1 MQRKLDAKLICSIF
15 AAGLMSFS
23 GVLIETAGNVTFP
36 VLMNEFHVNMSMV
49 QWMTTGYLLVASIV
63 MPLSAYLKRNFSS
76 RTLFITAAIIFI
88 VGLLIDVVAGNFSF
102 LVIGR
107 IVQGAGAGI
116 AIPLMF
122 NIILERTP
130 LDKIGLL
137 MGIGTMITA
146 VAPALGPT
154 FGGLVVNT
162 MGWRYIY
169 IFIIPVM
176 VISLIM
182 GLFSITKDTKTI
194 KHTKLDIAG
203 FLSITVTFIGLILAF
218 SNLATVLQKPLIF
231 VVPLLI
237 GIIGLIIFIKHS
249 LKVANPLINIR
260 VLKKMKF
267 TQGLG
272 AYFIFQVNTLGL
284 SFILPNYVQI
294 VNRSTAMTAGLLLL
308 TGGIIGA
315 IASPIGGRL
324 LDNYG
329 ARKPIMVGAMFELI
343 GGLLFCMFAANFS
356 SIEIIIFYTI
366 TMLGTGLI
374 MGNTMTA
381 SLSALS
387 EKENTDGNGLFNM
400 AQQFAGAV
408 GTAIVSAIMQFV
420 QQISSKNTAAGK
432 LVDASQVGLIFL
444 LILVVVGVYLLYR
457 ATKPVKAKE

>member
-36 VLMNEFHVNMSMV
+36 VLMNEFHVNMATV

-76 RTLFITAAIIFI
+76 RKLFIAASVFFIF
-88 VGLLIDVVAGNFSF
+88 GLLIDVWAKKFMF
-102 LVIGR
+102 LVLGR

-154 FGGLVVNT
+154 FGGLVVNLL
-162 MGWRYIY
+162 GWRYIF

-182 GLFSITKDTKTI
+182 GLFSISEDSEKLQR
-194 KHTKLDIAG
+194 TKLDVTGFISIA
-203 FLSITVTFIGLILAF
+203 VTFIGLILAF
-218 SNLATVLQKPLIF
+218 SNLATILQKPLNFI
-231 VVPLLI
+231 VPF
-237 GIIGLIIFIKHS
+237 IIGVIGLCVFISNS
-249 LKVANPLINIR
+249 LKVVNPLINIR
-260 VLKKMKF
+260 VLNKKQF
-267 TQGLG
+267 SQGLS
-272 AYFIFQVNTLGL
+272 AYFIFQINTLGL

-294 VNRSTAMTAGLLLL
+294 VNHSTAMTAGLLLL
-308 TGGIIGA
+308 TGGLIGA
-315 IASPIGGRL
+315 IASPIGGRM

-329 ARKPIMVGAMFELI
+329 ARKPIMTGAIFEFI
-343 GGLLFCMFAANFS
+343 GGLLFCLFAASLNS
-356 SIEIIIFYTI
+356 WKVILFYSI
-366 TMLGTGLI
+366 TMLGTGLV
-374 MGNTMTA
+374 MGDTMTSSIN
-381 SLSALS
+381 SLN
-387 EKENTDGNGLFNM
+387 EKDNTDGNGLFNM

-408 GTAIVSAIMQFV
+408 GTSIVSAIMQFV
-420 QQISSKNTAAGK
+420 QQMSTKKASTGR

-444 LILVVVGVYLLYR
+444 LILVLIGVYLLYK
-457 ATKPVKAKE
+457 ATKPVEAKE